1 MKPFPTPPLS
11 ITLAA
16 CALVGAAR
24 AQSTTAAQPAQ
35 TPGTPAS
42 LYFGDVDRD
51 GLDDVFVVTPA
62 GQVSLLLNRGDGR
75 YDDITLASGL
85 AQLEGGTCALFAD
98 FDGDGALDLFVG
110 SSEKRIWRNLGN
122 ASFVAQ
128 GSGIDHDLVDLAAT
142 ALDADQDGLL
152 DLHLHTEAGDLLYRN
167 GGRGQFERVE
177 LPLAGHAAHVT
188 SSAAAEESSADSAH
202 PDAPSE
208 TPTRRRLRRWL
219 RAHAAASDA
228 GAGELD
234 PSNASSGGSGPANML
249 VGCPLSLDDLATAG
263 CISASSAPALGTLYP
278 LSTHFNLTAAGAI
291 GMGTTAPLSNL
302 DVVRPSAR
310 VRVGA
315 SGNNETA
322 ALTLVENNSDT
333 SGFDVRYEG
342 NLNQFQIA
350 ARDGS
355 AVPVSRLAINRTNG
369 NVGIGN
375 TAPAQKLDVT
385 GNALVSG
392 SVTGSTLASTV
403 ATGTAPLSVAS
414 TTKVNSL
421 NADLIDGLDS
431 TAFSQLGSSIESSE
445 ITNGTIAMADLGQN
459 GATSGQTIK
468 WNGSAW
474 APAADIDTS
483 GPWSSSVGNT
493 YVTGGNV
500 GIGTSS
506 PFYTLDLVSPT
517 SAIIGMESPTGA
529 SLSMTQFGSGFDV
542 MSNSGVFAIGRHN
555 VDWLFSFDY
564 TSGEA
569 WLGNKL
575 GIGTTTPGSLLTVA
589 GTIESTSGGVKFPD
603 GSVQTSAAFPGTQY
617 LTLGP
622 GDFLPLDSNDRVV
635 NSWYDGVWAYSGE
648 LMAPLHLPDG
658 AQITSVRVIGFDTV
672 ASVNL
677 GVEIDS
683 KNRTALSS
691 LVDFGHIYTAIGG
704 YFDQT
709 VATTPITIDNQNE
722 TRFVDVYPVG
732 GTWPGTSA
740 LSIIS
745 VVIAWHMP

>member
-1 MKPFPTPPLS
+1 MKPFRTPPLS

-16 CALVGAAR
+16 CALLGTAR
-24 AQSTTAAQPAQ
+24 AQTPAAAQPADD
-35 TPGTPAS
+35 TGTPAS

-62 GQVSLLLNRGDGR
+62 GQVSLLLNRADGR

-85 AQLEGGTCALFAD
+85 AELEGGTCALFAD

-122 ASFVAQ
+122 ASFVALD
-128 GSGIDHDLVDLAAT
+128 SGIDHDLIDLAAT
-142 ALDADQDGLL
+142 AVDADKDGLL
-152 DLHLHTEAGDLLYRN
+152 DLHLHTEAGDLLYRAS
-167 GGRGQFERVE
+167 GRGRFERIE

-188 SSAAAEESSADSAH
+188 TSVTGEESAGDSAR
-202 PDAPSE
+202 PDAPNES
-208 TPTRRRLRRWL
+208 PTRRRLRRWL
-219 RAHAAASDA
+219 RAHAAATDA

-234 PSNASSGGSGPANML
+234 PSSAGSGGSGPANML

-302 DVVRPSAR
+302 DIVRPSAR

-392 SVTGSTLASTV
+392 SITGSTLASTV

-414 TTKVNSL
+414 TTKVSSL

-431 TAFSQLGSSIESSE
+431 TAFSQLGNSIESSE

-459 GATSGQTIK
+459 GASSGQTIK

-474 APAADIDTS
+474 APAADIDTT
-483 GPWSSSVGNT
+483 GPWSSSLGNT
-493 YVTGGNV
+493 YVSSGNV

-506 PFYTLDLVSPT
+506 PFYTLDVRSPA
-517 SAIIGMESPTGA
+517 SAIIGMESPNGA
-529 SLSMTQFGSGFDV
+529 SLSLTQFGFGFDV
-542 MSNSGVFAIGRHN
+542 MSNSSVFAIGRHN

-564 TSGEA
+564 GAGNA
-569 WLGNKL
+569 WLANKL
-575 GIGTTTPGSLLTVA
+575 GIGTTTPGSPLTVA

-603 GSVQTSAAFPGTQY
+603 GSVQTRAAYPGTQY

-622 GDFLPLDSNDRVV
+622 GDFVPLNSNDHVV
-635 NSWYDGVWAYSGE
+635 NSWFDGVWAYSGE
-648 LMAPLHLPDG
+648 LVAPLHLPDG
-658 AQITSVRVIGFDTV
+658 AQVTSVRVIGFDTLATV
-672 ASVNL
+672 DL
-677 GVEIDS
+677 IVEIDG
-683 KNRTALSS
+683 KNRTATSS
-691 LVDFGHIYTAIGG
+691 YVEFGHTYTAIGG

-709 VATTPITIDNQNE
+709 VAAAPFTIDNQNE
-722 TRFVDVYPVG
+722 TRFFDVYPAG
-732 GTWPGTSA
+732 GAWPGTSA

-745 VVIAWHMP
+745 IIVAWHMP

>member
-1 MKPFPTPPLS
+1 MKPFRTPPLS

-16 CALVGAAR
+16 CALLGVAR
-24 AQSTTAAQPAQ
+24 AQAPAAAQPADDA
-35 TPGTPAS
+35 GTPAA

-85 AQLEGGTCALFAD
+85 AELEGGSCALFAD

-122 ASFVAQ
+122 ASFAALD
-128 GSGIDHDLVDLAAT
+128 SGIDHDLVDLAAT
-142 ALDADQDGLL
+142 AVDADQDGLL
-152 DLHLHTEAGDLLYRN
+152 DLHLHTEAGDLLYR
-167 GGRGQFERVE
+167 GSGRGRFERVE

-188 SSAAAEESSADSAH
+188 TSATAEESAAASAR
-202 PDAPSE
+202 PDAPNDS
-208 TPTRRRLRRWL
+208 PTRRRLRRWL
-219 RAHAAASDA
+219 RAHAAASNA

-234 PSNASSGGSGPANML
+234 PSSASNAGSGPANML

-302 DVVRPSAR
+302 DIVRPSAR

-392 SVTGSTLASTV
+392 SITGSTLASTV

-414 TTKVNSL
+414 TTKVSSL

-431 TAFSQLGSSIESSE
+431 TAFSQLGNSIESSE

-483 GPWSSSVGNT
+483 GPWSSSSGNT
-493 YVTGGNV
+493 YFTGGNV

-622 GDFLPLDSNDRVV
+622 GDFLPLNSNDHVV
-635 NSWYDGVWAYSGE
+635 NSWFDGVWAYSGE
-648 LMAPLHLPDG
+648 LVAPLHLPDG
-658 AQITSVRVIGFDTV
+658 AQVTSVRLIGFDTL
-672 ASVNL
+672 ATVNL
-677 GVEIDS
+677 VVEIDG
-683 KNRTALSS
+683 KNRTGTSS
-691 LVDFGHIYTAIGG
+691 YVEFGHTYTAIGG

-709 VATTPITIDNQNE
+709 VAATPFTIDNQNE
-722 TRFVDVYPVG
+722 TRFFDVYPVG
-732 GTWPGTSA
+732 GAWPGTSA

-745 VVIAWHMP
+745 IIVAWHMP